1 MSLTDLLATVIT
13 ELDGLRRNDS
23 ALGNAAEAAVN
34 FLESAIS
41 RYSRYL
47 KVQTSRG
54 NYLKDLTIRSENIDF
69 AGELDS
75 PGAFSH
81 DLARNM
87 DDVILKAVSWQ
98 KDHFTSRLALV
109 NPRIDRRTV
118 PTDAAKVIL
127 VTADGNL
134 RLKAHARGLDA
145 VDEKGIIAMLEKE
158 NG

>member
-1 MSLTDLLATVIT
+1 MIT

-23 ALGNAAEAAVN
+23 ALGNAAEIAVI

-75 PGAFSH
+75 PGALSH
-81 DLARNM
+81 DSARNM
-87 DDVILKAVSWQ
+87 DDVILKAVGWQ
-98 KDHFTSRLALV
+98 KDHFTNRLALV
-109 NPRIDRRTV
+109 NPGIDRKSV
-118 PTDAAKVIL
+118 PADAAKVIL

-134 RLKAHARGLDA
+134 RLKARARGLDA
-145 VDEKGIIAMLEKE
+145 VDEKGIVAMLEKE